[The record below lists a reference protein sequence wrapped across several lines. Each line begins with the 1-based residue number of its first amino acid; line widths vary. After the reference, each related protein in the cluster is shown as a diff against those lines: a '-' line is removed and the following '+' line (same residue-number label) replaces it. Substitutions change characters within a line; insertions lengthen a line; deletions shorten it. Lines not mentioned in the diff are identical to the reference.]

1 MLSQA
6 YFKKHWL
13 DCGLRGNI
21 VRSSLLQMFLKIG
34 FLKIS
39 QFTGKHS
46 CWSFF
51 LIKLKKR
58 LQHMCF
64 PVNIAKFLKTFFS
77 QNTSSGCFCIVQV
90 IVWRNIGPSRPS
102 QHCVDCFPAKTCLCA
117 LGQHCTSSALVQRSF
132 RRIRQHCTGKN
143 LV

>member
-1 MLSQA
+1 MARLWTKEQHCQKQPFA
-6 YFKKHWL
+6 DVHEN
-13 DCGLRGNI
+13 R
-21 VRSSLLQMFLKIG
+21 FLENFTI
-34 FLKIS
+34 
-39 QFTGKHS
+39 FTGKHP

-58 LQHMCF
+58 LKHRCF
-64 PVNIAKFLKTFFS
+64 PVNIAKFLKIFFL
-77 QNTSSGCFCIVQV
+77 QNTSSGCFCILQV
-90 IVWRNIGPSRPS
+90 IVLSNIGPSRPS

-117 LGQHCTSSALVQRSF
+117 LGQHCTSSALVQCSF